1 MSMHPIPAAEHVGHN
16 YANGYPPPAPKQPR
30 TVRTWLAAALIVAA
44 AFGGAALGTANRPA
58 PETVTVTKEVK
69 VFQTPPAC
77 ITALDLNEA
86 AFGYASDAL
95 KAIMAGDYTA
105 SGEAS
110 SKINDI
116 APQVNQAKSDCR
128 AANQ

>member
-1 MSMHPIPAAEHVGHN
+1 MMTAEPIPAAEHAGHN
-16 YANGYPPPAPKQPR
+16 YANGYPPPAPKQPKVTR
-30 TVRTWLAAALIVAA
+30 FWLACALIAA
-44 AFGGAALGTANRPA
+44 AGIAGAAIGYYHRPA
-58 PETVTVTKEVK
+58 PETVTVTKEVYK
-69 VFQTPPAC
+69 TPPSC

-95 KAIMAGDYTA
+95 KSIMAGDYTA

-110 SKINDI
+110 GKINGI
-116 APQVNQAKSDCR
+116 APQATQAKADCR